1 MFSSFRNHSPQLVW
15 KRKGPTE
22 ISSLAPNI
30 SPFAETFRNDRT
42 SISNARLKDQ
52 KYHVEKLNRKLGL
65 CPCFVGSIVR
75 QTRLGK
81 RNVCWI
87 DAFSTVFKT
96 KTPHNED
103 LCKLFSSFESIE
115 STDDSIA
122 ISNPLFRL
130 ARVSQ

>member
-96 KTPHNED
+96 KTPIMRIYASCF
-103 LCKLFSSFESIE
+103 LR
-115 STDDSIA
+115 
-122 ISNPLFRL
+122 SNPL
-130 ARVSQ
+130 SQQTTRSRYRTRFSGLPG